1 MPGARGR
8 LTVRWPAPRLDA
20 RERPSYSTPCA
31 LTLTLILGHRLF
43 SYYAC
48 LTTVFSIILA
58 TVSFIDNDPGDIDY
72 AT

>member
-31 LTLTLILGHRLF
+31 LTLTLILGPGPF

-48 LTTVFSIILA
+48 LTTGFSIILA
-58 TVSFIDNDPGDIDY
+58 TVSFIDNHPSDIAY
-72 AT
+72 TT